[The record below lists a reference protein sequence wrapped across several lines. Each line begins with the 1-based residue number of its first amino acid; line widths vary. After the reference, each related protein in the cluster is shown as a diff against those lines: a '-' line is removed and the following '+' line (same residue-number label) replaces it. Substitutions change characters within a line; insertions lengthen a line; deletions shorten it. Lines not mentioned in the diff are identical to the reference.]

1 MLTGTPLD
9 LTPFGDLL
17 RAAGLLYWGAMLVL
31 AGLALW
37 RFKRWWVRV
46 GAAALALAVFIV
58 PVAQRTSKQQVV
70 YDAAKA
76 KAQAAQAHFQ
86 MRCQGAGEKIH
97 RVVDNV
103 DGVVWMKWR
112 DKQLNDGDQ
121 FKLDDPFGRDCGGD
135 DCITQLLRITTGME
149 LDPQKK
155 QHRHVGY
162 RFVES
167 VDPADGKA
175 YRYTLNLFRP
185 HDRDQKW
192 LETHVRTELLRQ
204 PLTRSGARY
213 GITWDDI
220 STREDREHWIAG
232 GSIKVIDLQTNEVVG
247 ERVGYMMDPGLGS
260 TAGFRSPWL
269 FAQQNACPEFQPIGQ
284 TDSRRRR
291 GAENRR
297 FIFQVLRPSAG
308 E

>member
-17 RAAGLLYWGAMLVL
+17 RAAGLLYWAAMLGL

-37 RFKRWWVRV
+37 RFKRWWVRL
-46 GAAALALAVFIV
+46 GAAALVLTVFIV
-58 PVAQRTSKQQVV
+58 PVARHASKQQVA

-76 KAQAAQAHFQ
+76 KAQATQAHFQ
-86 MRCQGAGEKIH
+86 MRCQSAGEKVH
-97 RVVDNV
+97 RVVENV

-112 DKQLNDGDQ
+112 DKQANQDDQ

-135 DCITQLLRITTGME
+135 DCITQLLRITTGLE

-175 YRYTLNLFRP
+175 YRYTLELYRTR
-185 HDRDQKW
+185 DRDPSYGPNDVQTGLIK
-192 LETHVRTELLRQ
+192 Q
-204 PLTRSGARY
+204 PLKRASARY

-232 GSIKVIDLQTNEVVG
+232 GSIKVIDLQTNEVIA

-260 TAGFRSPWL
+260 KAGFRQPWQ
-269 FAQQNACPEFQPIGQ
+269 FAQQFACPEFQPIGQ
-284 TDSRRRR
+284 TDPRRRR

-297 FIFQVLRPSAG
+297 FIFQVLQPSTG
-308 E
+308 G